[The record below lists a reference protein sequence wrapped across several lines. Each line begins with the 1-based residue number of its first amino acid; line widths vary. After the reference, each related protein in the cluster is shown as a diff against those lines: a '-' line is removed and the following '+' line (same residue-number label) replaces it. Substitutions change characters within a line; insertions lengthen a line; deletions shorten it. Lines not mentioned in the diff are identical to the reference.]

1 MECGLVGF
9 SSTGKSTLLAAL
21 VGGQSKIS
29 SSGSA
34 MKPAMGMAPVPDP
47 RLETI
52 AALIPPEKIIPVSL
66 TLIDIPGLPSGQ
78 DPKQLNNVLS
88 HLRQVDA
95 LCLVLRCYD
104 APGLPEADP
113 VAEAR
118 AWDDEVVLADLIVV
132 ESALDKAKRAARGR
146 DPEAPARQSLLEKVS
161 ATLEAGMPVREMAK
175 ELDDTETRLL
185 SAYGLITS
193 KPVLFVANVGED
205 DPSGQGAAATALAE
219 YAVSKG
225 ALSVPVC
232 AVLEAE
238 IAEMDVDD
246 RNEMLEGLGLSEPA
260 IGPLARALYQSLGL
274 ACFYTAGEKEVRAW
288 TIVHGAT
295 APQAA
300 GAIHSDIER
309 GFIRAECFHVDDLVA
324 HESEKAI
331 RGAGKLR
338 SEGKS
343 YVMQDGDVVHFLF
356 NV

>member
-1 MECGLVGF
+1 
-9 SSTGKSTLLAAL
+9 
-21 VGGQSKIS
+21 
-29 SSGSA
+29 
-34 MKPAMGMAPVPDP
+34 MGMAPVPDP

-205 DPSGQGAAATALAE
+205 DPSGQGAAAD
-219 YAVSKG
+219 S
-225 ALSVPVC
+225 
-232 AVLEAE
+232 
-238 IAEMDVDD
+238 
-246 RNEMLEGLGLSEPA
+246 
-260 IGPLARALYQSLGL
+260 
-274 ACFYTAGEKEVRAW
+274 AGRV
-288 TIVHGAT
+288 
-295 APQAA
+295 
-300 GAIHSDIER
+300 R
-309 GFIRAECFHVDDLVA
+309 GFQRCFEC
-324 HESEKAI
+324 
-331 RGAGKLR
+331 AGLR
-338 SEGKS
+338 RT
-343 YVMQDGDVVHFLF
+343 
-356 NV
+356 